1 MILTVSSTL
10 KWVEENIVWG
20 VPLIVLILL
29 VGIVLTIKLR
39 FVQFSHLGE
48 SLKYMIHNDEN
59 GSGEVSS
66 FGALCISM
74 AATLGTGKIIG
85 VATAIY
91 WGGPGALFWMIL
103 AAIFGMA
110 TKYAEGFLAIKYR
123 KIEKDGTVI
132 GGPFTYIEE
141 GMGHKWKWLAIMF
154 AIFGCL
160 AGALGIGTMTQMNSI
175 TDSVRSVV
183 DASLAPEKIAMV
195 TIFGVKMPI
204 IVLIVAI
211 VVTIISAVSVIG
223 GITIISKVSVV
234 LVPFM
239 AVGYFLVCFGVI
251 IFNIKSVPSAMATI
265 FKSAFSLKA
274 GLGAATGL
282 GIMASMREGVS
293 KGIFS
298 NEAGLGSSPIALSS
312 AQTSNPVR
320 SGLISMSSTF
330 IDTMVLCLTI
340 GLGIVITGTYKDST
354 GIDITIGTFSSGLGI
369 STLASS
375 IIVLLSIATF
385 AFTTIIGWN
394 VYGEKCIAYLFN
406 NNKTA
411 ILIYRIIYIIFVGIA
426 PFLTLDLIW
435 TISSIFNGLMA
446 LPNLIALLAL
456 SPVIAKET
464 KKYFKKVP
472 EVETVESANSN
483 D

>member
-39 FVQFSHLGE
+39 FVQFRHLGE
-48 SLKYMIHNDEN
+48 SLKYMIHNDDA
-59 GSGEVSS
+59 GKGEVSS

-141 GMGHKWKWLAIMF
+141 GMGHKWKWLAVMF

-175 TDSVRSVV
+175 TDSVRSVI
-183 DASLAPEKIAMV
+183 DASVAPEKIAMV

-211 VVTIISAVSVIG
+211 VVTIISAVAVIG
-223 GITIISKVSVV
+223 GITRISKVSVV

-239 AVGYFLVCFGVI
+239 AVGYFLVCLAVVV
-251 IFNIKSVPSAMATI
+251 FNIKSVPGAFVTI
-265 FKSAFSLKA
+265 FKSAFSIKA
-274 GLGAATGL
+274 GLGAAAGL
-282 GIMASMREGVS
+282 GIMSAMREGVS

-312 AQTSNPVR
+312 AQTNDPIR
-320 SGLISMSSTF
+320 SGLISMSGTF
-330 IDTMVLCLTI
+330 IDTMILCLTI

-354 GIDITIGTFSSGLGI
+354 GINITIGSFSSGLGI

-472 EVETVESANSN
+472 EVEVVDGTNSN
-483 D
+483 R